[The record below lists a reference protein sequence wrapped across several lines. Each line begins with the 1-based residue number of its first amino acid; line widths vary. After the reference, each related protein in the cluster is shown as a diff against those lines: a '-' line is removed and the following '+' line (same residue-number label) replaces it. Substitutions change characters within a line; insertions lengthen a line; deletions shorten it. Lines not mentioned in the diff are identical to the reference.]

1 MSHGVVQI
9 PGDVSVRDAA
19 VIMQREHAPCVII
32 KDSDDKIGIMTHTD
46 IVHKVV
52 ARGLDPDK
60 VEARTIMSSPVHA
73 IEFNQTVES
82 ASTTMATHGVP
93 LLLVTRQ
100 TQPIGTLTARDMV
113 CSPARCGSRIAV
125 SLKVHDGKP
134 PVTTQVAAISQLSH
148 LGAFVETPTPL
159 PPGTN
164 VSLNFYLPGSGR
176 QIQAHATVLKSR
188 GRTRTSRG
196 AQETRPAGMEVEF
209 TRLAGSDQSQIT
221 AWVIR
226 SLYK

>member
-1 MSHGVVQI
+1 MSQGVVQI
-9 PGDVSVRDAA
+9 PGDVSVHDAA
-19 VIMQREHAPCVII
+19 VILQREHVPCAII
-32 KDSDDKIGIMTHTD
+32 KDSDDKIGIMTHAD

-52 ARGLDPDK
+52 ARGLNPEV
-60 VEARTIMSSPVHA
+60 VEARAIMSSPVHA
-73 IEFNQTVES
+73 IEFNQTLQS
-82 ASTTMATHGVP
+82 ASTLMATHGVP

-100 TQPIGTLTARDMV
+100 GQPIGTLAARDMV

-125 SLKVHDGKP
+125 SLKVHDQKP
-134 PVTTQVAAISQLSH
+134 PVATQVAAISQLSH

-164 VSLNFYLPGSGR
+164 MSLNFYLPGSGR
-176 QIQAHATVLKSR
+176 QIQAHARVLKSC
-188 GRTRTSRG
+188 GRTKTSGG